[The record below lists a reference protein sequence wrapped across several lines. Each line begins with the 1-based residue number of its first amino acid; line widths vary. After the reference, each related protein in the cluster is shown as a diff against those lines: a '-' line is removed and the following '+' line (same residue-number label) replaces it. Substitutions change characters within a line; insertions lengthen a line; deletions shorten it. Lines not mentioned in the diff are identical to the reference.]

1 MRILLK
7 TTNDLKAVLQRTALE
22 LAGSLMQTS
31 RRRSGDLLDALA
43 DAALNADIE
52 RLQVQTSAT
61 FSQSSKKLDRFIGFQ
76 MVKLFGIYGEIN
88 VLMKWISG
96 DWRSNGRTR

>member
-52 RLQVQTSAT
+52 RLQVTIST
-61 FSQSSKKLDRFIGFQ
+61 ILSNCLKKLDRFLQF
-76 MVKLFGIYGEIN
+76 L
-88 VLMKWISG
+88 KWVSFF
-96 DWRSNGRTR
+96 DKQLVRRVC

>member
-7 TTNDLKAVLQRTALE
+7 TTHDLKAVLQRTALE

-52 RLQVQTSAT
+52 RLQVTLSTT
-61 FSQSSKKLDRFIGFQ
+61 FQPLFQNARRF
-76 MVKLFGIYGEIN
+76 Y
-88 VLMKWISG
+88 
-96 DWRSNGRTR
+96 